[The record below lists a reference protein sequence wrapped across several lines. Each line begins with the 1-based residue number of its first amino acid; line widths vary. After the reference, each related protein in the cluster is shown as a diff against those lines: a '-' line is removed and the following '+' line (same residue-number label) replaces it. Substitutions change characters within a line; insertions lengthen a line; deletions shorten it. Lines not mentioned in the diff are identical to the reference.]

1 MMVMIKS
8 LIVNATLVLALALPV
23 TAWAADQPIV
33 YPVPAFSVNANSA
46 TDQSADNDSPQAIRA
61 AKHQLYLPSKTPLPL
76 EGYRWPTT
84 RLKIYL
90 ATRNHPLVTAF
101 RDAVK
106 AWNSTGVIHLTWT
119 RHRSQADIIA
129 EAGDLSANQA
139 APGVGVVTTQLGST
153 RSEYNPDTHALI
165 QARSTL
171 DVSHLEYANR
181 TFRSEVAQHE
191 LGHALGLAHA
201 PQGSHSV
208 MIPNNVR
215 TGITKEDRQTIRL
228 LYGSG
233 D

>member
-1 MMVMIKS
+1 MTIKR
-8 LIVNATLVLALALPV
+8 LIIGLALVIFNLKLSGTVRADELPAINLPQLS
-23 TAWAADQPIV
+23 TSSESSPGLG
-33 YPVPAFSVNANSA
+33 NS
-46 TDQSADNDSPQAIRA
+46 DDSPQAIRA

-90 ATRNHPLVTAF
+90 ATRNQPLMTAF

-106 AWNSTGVIHLTWT
+106 AWNSTGVVHLNWT

-129 EAGDLSANQA
+129 ETGDLSANQA
-139 APGVGVVTTQLGST
+139 TPGVGVVTTQLGST

-171 DVSHLEYANR
+171 DEPHLEYANR

>member
-1 MMVMIKS
+1 MTIER
-8 LIVNATLVLALALPV
+8 LIIGLALVTFNLLLSGTVRTDELP
-23 TAWAADQPIV
+23 A
-33 YPVPAFSVNANSA
+33 VNLPQLNTSSESSPGLGNSG
-46 TDQSADNDSPQAIRA
+46 DSSQAIRA

-76 EGYRWPTT
+76 EGYRWPATH
-84 RLKIYL
+84 LKIYL
-90 ATRNHPLVTAF
+90 ATRNQPLMTAF

-106 AWNSTGVIHLTWT
+106 AWNSTGVVHLTWT
-119 RHRSQADIIA
+119 RHRCQADIIA
-129 EAGDLSANQA
+129 ETGDLSASQA
-139 APGVGVVTTQLGST
+139 TPEVGVVTTQLGST

-165 QARSTL
+165 RARSTL
-171 DVSHLEYANR
+171 DAPHLGYTSR
-181 TFRSEVAQHE
+181 IFRSEVAQHE

-201 PQGSHSV
+201 PQSSHSV